1 MNEEATFS
9 GFYGSPVH
17 GNLPVIQKNPHVI
30 RSSGIVNSPEYLK
43 HAVTT

>member
-9 GFYGSPVH
+9 GFYGSLVH
-17 GNLPVIQKNPHVI
+17 GNLLVMQKDPHVI
-30 RSSGIVNSPEYLK
+30 RSSRIVSSPEYLK